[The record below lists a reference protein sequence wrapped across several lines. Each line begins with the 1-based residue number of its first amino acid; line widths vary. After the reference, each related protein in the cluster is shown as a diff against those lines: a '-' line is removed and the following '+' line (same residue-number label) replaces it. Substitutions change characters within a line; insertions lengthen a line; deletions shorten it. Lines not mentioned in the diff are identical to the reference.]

1 MKKFRFQFETLER
14 VRRSREDEALRLL
27 SIAQGIF
34 KAAQDHKARLQGG
47 LSASLVRRENLA
59 DQTIGVLSFQ
69 LENDF
74 ISGTKQRIIQADQAI
89 LRAKRGVE
97 KALRIYLQSRRQTRM
112 IEMLREKAFA
122 EFKIARNKYEQKQSD
137 DLSVM
142 RARLKETA

>member
-1 MKKFRFQFETLER
+1 MKKFRFQFETLEK

-27 SIAQGIF
+27 SIAQGVF

-47 LSASLVRRENLA
+47 LSDSLERREHLA
-59 DQTIGVLSFQ
+59 DRTIGVLSFQ

-122 EFKIARNKYEQKQSD
+122 EFRIARNKYEQKQSD

-142 RARLKETA
+142 RARLKEIA